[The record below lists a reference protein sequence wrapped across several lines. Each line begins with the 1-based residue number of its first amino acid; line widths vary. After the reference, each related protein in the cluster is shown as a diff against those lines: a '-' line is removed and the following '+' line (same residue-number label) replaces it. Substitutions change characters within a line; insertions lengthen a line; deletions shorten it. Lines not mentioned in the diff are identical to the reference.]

1 MSAAVSPRLDV
12 GHSQVP
18 KLTPLDTVPKVRH
31 NSRRSGDRKT
41 GEVEA
46 VKAVVF
52 HEFGGLDVLRLEE
65 IADPHPGPGEVAIE
79 VTAAALNHLDVD
91 IREGVSRFPVDVPFV
106 LGLEVVG
113 RISEVGDG
121 VEGWKV
127 GDRAMPY
134 LMNTCGHCRYCRT
147 GRESLCLT
155 PGFVSFTHTGGY
167 AEKLVCAAKQLVR
180 VPDELSDEAAAALQ
194 IAFATAWHM
203 LFTRGRLRAGESVLV
218 NAVGSGIGSAA
229 VQLAHFAGAY
239 VIGNA
244 SSDEKLA
251 LAAEFGLDYGINH
264 QTQDVVEEVLRV
276 TDGLGA
282 DLAYEHVGGELFQKA
297 LDSLAKD
304 GRMVTCGAHAGEV
317 VSFDIIPFFRTQ
329 KSIIGSFVYTRAELE
344 ECVTLAARGQI
355 TPLVHAT
362 FPLEEAREAMAM
374 MERREQFGK
383 IVLKP

>member
-1 MSAAVSPRLDV
+1 V
-12 GHSQVP
+12 
-18 KLTPLDTVPKVRH
+18 
-31 NSRRSGDRKT
+31 
-41 GEVEA
+41 EVEA

-52 HEFGGLDVLRLEE
+52 HEFGGLDVLRLEDLN
-65 IADPHPGPGEVAIE
+65 DPHPGPGEVALDI
-79 VTAAALNHLDVD
+79 AASALNHLDVD
-91 IREGVSRFPVDVPFV
+91 IREGVSRFPVDTPFV

-121 VEGWKV
+121 VEGWQV

-134 LMNTCGHCRYCRT
+134 LMNTCGDCRYCRT

-167 AEKLVCAAKQLVR
+167 AEKLVCAAEQLVR
-180 VPDELSDEAAAALQ
+180 VPDGLSDEAAAALQ

-203 LFTRGRLRAGESVLV
+203 LFTRGRLQAGEFVLI
-218 NAVGSGIGSAA
+218 NSVGSGIGSAA
-229 VQLAHFAGAY
+229 VQLAHLAGAY

-244 SSDEKLA
+244 SSDDKLA
-251 LAAEFGLDYGINH
+251 RAAELGMDHGINH
-264 QTQDVVEEVLRV
+264 ETQDVVEEVMRV

-282 DLAYEHVGGELFQKA
+282 DLAYEHVGGDLFQKA

-304 GRMVTCGAHAGEV
+304 GRMVICGAHSGEV
-317 VSFDIIPFFRTQ
+317 VDFDIIPFFRTQ
-329 KSIIGSFVYTRAELE
+329 KSIIGSFVYTRDELE
-344 ECVTLAARGQI
+344 TCLKLAARGQI

-362 FPLEEAREAMAM
+362 FPLQEAREAMAM

>member
-1 MSAAVSPRLDV
+1 
-12 GHSQVP
+12 
-18 KLTPLDTVPKVRH
+18 
-31 NSRRSGDRKT
+31 
-41 GEVEA
+41 

-52 HEFGGLDVLRLEE
+52 HEFGGLDVLRLEDVN
-65 IADPHPGPGEVAIE
+65 DPHPGPGEVALD
-79 VTAAALNHLDVD
+79 VAASALNHLDVD

-113 RISEVGDG
+113 RVSEVGEG
-121 VEGWKV
+121 VEGWQV

-134 LMNTCGHCRYCRT
+134 LMNTCGDCRYCRT

-167 AEKLVCAAKQLVR
+167 AEKLVCAAKQLVH
-180 VPDELSDEAAAALQ
+180 VPDELTDEAAAALQ

-203 LFTRGRLRAGESVLV
+203 LFTRGRLQAGEFVLI
-218 NAVGSGIGSAA
+218 NCVGSGIGSAA
-229 VQLAHFAGAY
+229 VQLAHLAGAY

-251 LAAEFGLDYGINH
+251 RASELGMDHGINH
-264 QTQDVVEEVLRV
+264 ETQDVVEEVLRV
-276 TDGLGA
+276 TEGLGA

-304 GRMVTCGAHAGEV
+304 GRMVICGAHAGEV
-317 VSFDIIPFFRTQ
+317 VDFDIIPFFRAQ
-329 KSIIGSFVYTRAELE
+329 KSIIGSFVYTRDELE
-344 ECVTLAARGQI
+344 KCLKLASRGQI

-362 FPLEEAREAMAM
+362 FPLDEAREAMAM